1 MLRNSIKSTVQKFGA
16 HIEIARPAW
25 ILEAKAGARNEN
37 DRRIFRSQMEKV
49 CMTLSARATANVRR
63 SAPKFRDT
71 SAAGP
76 QRSSRRRAVSTPRIR
91 SGLSKCVALFLISLF
106 IPWLWT
112 IGPVVISPYRLVLII
127 TVLPC
132 LAIWIRGKAGGIF
145 FADIMILFFSFWC
158 VVSLA
163 AVHDIDTAVQSGGII
178 FIETVGAY
186 MLGRCFIRSAEQFY
200 GAVRLLFWTVA
211 MLLPFALVEAILNW
225 NVALSLFSN
234 FFPTH
239 VLAYNV
245 PRWGMRRVQTVFEHP
260 ILFGASCGAILA
272 LVHLVLGYDRPPL
285 RRWSGSA
292 VVLVTALL
300 SLSAGPMTALFAQSG
315 LMGWN
320 WLLGRYERRW
330 MILWGLI
337 LAIYVLISIASNQTV
352 PEFYLTHFS
361 FDQGSA
367 FYRIL
372 IWNFGS
378 ASALNHPFFGVGFN
392 RWDRPDWMPGS
403 IDMFWLY
410 YAVLFGIPAGLLMML
425 SFLSMVATVSFKTG
439 LDTRLL
445 QYRTAYLTVMTGYFL
460 VGWTVHFWN
469 ATYVL
474 FLFLL
479 GSGSWLLDAGPNPS
493 ASGLLTKGIGRSL
506 RRDPISKATAQPA
519 PSSEQRSHAPQ
530 DFRVTGDTA

>member
-1 MLRNSIKSTVQKFGA
+1 MI
-16 HIEIARPAW
+16 
-25 ILEAKAGARNEN
+25 
-37 DRRIFRSQMEKV
+37 
-49 CMTLSARATANVRR
+49 LSARATANVRR
-63 SAPKFRDT
+63 SAPTFRDT
-71 SAAGP
+71 DGSGAHG
-76 QRSSRRRAVSTPRIR
+76 SSRLRATSTPRIR

-112 IGPVVISPYRLVLII
+112 IGPIVISPYRVVLII
-127 TVLPC
+127 TILPC
-132 LAIWIRGKAGGIF
+132 LAIWIKGQAGGIF
-145 FADIMILFFSFWC
+145 FADIMILFYSFWC

-186 MLGRCFIRSAEQFY
+186 MLGRCFIRSADQFY

-211 MLLPFALVEAILNW
+211 FLLPFALVEAISNW
-225 NVALSLFSN
+225 NVALSLFSA

-260 ILFGASCGAILA
+260 ILFGVSSGAILA
-272 LVHLVLGYDRPPL
+272 LVHLVLGYSRPAV

-292 VVLVTALL
+292 VVWVTALL

-320 WLLGRYERRW
+320 WLMGRYERRW

-337 LAIYVLISIASNQTV
+337 LASYLFISMASNQTV

-367 FYRIL
+367 YYRIL
-372 IWNFGS
+372 IWHFGS
-378 ASALNHPFFGVGFN
+378 ESALNHPLFGVGFN
-392 RWDRPDWMPGS
+392 RWDRPSWMPGS

-410 YAVLFGIPAGLLMML
+410 HAVQFGIPAGLLIML
-425 SFLSMVATVSFKTG
+425 SFLSMVATVSFKRG

-445 QYRTAYLTVMTGYFL
+445 QYRTAYLAVMTGYFV

-479 GSGSWLLDAGPNPS
+479 GSGSWLLDTGPNLSPS
-493 ASGLLTKGIGRSL
+493 GFRGKGIGGSPHRRS
-506 RRDPISKATAQPA
+506 ISKAIAQST
-519 PSSEQRSHAPQ
+519 PSSEQ
-530 DFRVTGDTA
+530 G